1 MQSLDS
7 TESFSPGKCTVSAP
21 ANIAFIKYW
30 GTTDL
35 ERALPCNGSISMTLS
50 VCRSRC
56 TVELV
61 PGPGKSTIHLA
72 VEEARGSQVLEPPP
86 RFRQRALDHL
96 ERLRAWARTQ
106 GHPSEGHWRVVTR
119 NSFPA
124 AAGLA
129 SSASGFAAL
138 TLAACGALGLDPDAD
153 TRSLLARRSGSG
165 SASRSVLGGFVEWP
179 PPDWSADAADAET
192 TCVAR
197 QMAPA
202 QHWDLADVIALVE
215 TGPKAV
221 ASLDGHRRAASSPH
235 FAARQ
240 ALLPAR
246 LEAVRSA
253 VLARDL
259 DRLGPLLEQDAI
271 ELHLI
276 AMSSQPPIFYWQP
289 ATLAV
294 LAAVRQLREDGCSA
308 WSTMDAGANV
318 HVICAQ
324 AESERVT
331 TTLARV
337 DGVHQVLRD
346 RVGDGPRVEVEPFF

>member
-1 MQSLDS
+1 MSKS
-7 TESFSPGKCTVSAP
+7 TVSAS

-50 VCRSRC
+50 TCRSRC
-56 TVELV
+56 TVEFIAGTGV
-61 PGPGKSTIHLA
+61 STIHLA
-72 VEEARGSQVLEPPP
+72 DDDKPGSSLTEPPP

-96 ERLRAWARTQ
+96 QRLQAWAQTQ
-106 GHPSEGHWRVVTR
+106 QHDADGHWRVVTR

-138 TLAACGALGLDPDAD
+138 TLAACGALGIDPDAD

-165 SASRSVLGGFVEWP
+165 SASRSVFGGFVEWP
-179 PPDWSADAADAET
+179 PPGWPGPGLGDADAEA

-197 QMAPA
+197 QLAPA
-202 QHWDLADVIALVE
+202 DHWDLADVIALVE

-221 ASLDGHRRAASSPH
+221 ASLDGHRRASSSPH

-246 LEAVRSA
+246 LDAVRTA

-294 LAAVRQLREDGCSA
+294 LATVRDLRADGCSA

-318 HVICAQ
+318 HVICA
-324 AESERVT
+324 ADDADRVAA
-331 TTLARV
+331 TLAQV

-346 RVGDGPRVEVEPFF
+346 RVGDGPRVEAESFF